1 MTDLQTHP
9 DEAIGSDGEAAEE
22 VEVDH
27 QEVGGGVAP
36 CRSSSSLIPG
46 KIMHQALAN
55 RLPILMEKSQTKGI
69 TTDVVQE
76 EEVEEVVVKMMLL
89 QVTPWAAAPISPRMG
104 TA

>member
-36 CRSSSSLIPG
+36 CRSSLIPG
-46 KIMHQALAN
+46 KIMHKALAN